1 MGKEVQKKTT
11 VTLLLIAIILSIA
24 MTMYIL
30 NYVQTP
36 KVTQVESKESSS
48 GGDITLTVKKPLV
61 VKDESEGSVSLT
73 VLPSGGS

>member
-1 MGKEVQKKTT
+1 MMGKEVQKKT
-11 VTLLLIAIILSIA
+11 VAIFLFIAIILSMA

-30 NYVQTP
+30 NYVQVP
-36 KVTQVESKESSS
+36 KVTQAESKESAS

-73 VLPSGGS
+73 VR